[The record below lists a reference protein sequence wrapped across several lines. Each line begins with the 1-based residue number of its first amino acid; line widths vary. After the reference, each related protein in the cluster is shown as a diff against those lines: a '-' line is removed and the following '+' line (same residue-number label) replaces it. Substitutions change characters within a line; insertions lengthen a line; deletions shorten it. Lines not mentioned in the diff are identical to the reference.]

1 MARLLLWFRGRL
13 IDLADERFNPRGF
26 LFEAGDEIVRAVFE
40 KHDEAEGKE
49 NE

>member
-1 MARLLLWFRGRL
+1 MARLLLWFRARL
-13 IDLADERFNPRGF
+13 IDLSDEPFDPRGF
-26 LFEAGDEIVRAVFE
+26 LFEARDKIMRAVFE